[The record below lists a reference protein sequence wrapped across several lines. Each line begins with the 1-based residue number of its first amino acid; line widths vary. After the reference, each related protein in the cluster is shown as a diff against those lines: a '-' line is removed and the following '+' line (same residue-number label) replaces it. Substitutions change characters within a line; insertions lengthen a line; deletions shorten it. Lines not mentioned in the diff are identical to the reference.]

1 MRFSPLIVVI
11 PLVVPSAAFGHDSW
25 LVADSSSAAPGER
38 VRVAFVTAEVFPVSE
53 QATDPDRVVDWAVV
67 HEGVRR
73 SVIGYRVE
81 GADLAAKVRLP
92 EVGMHV
98 IGLALQQRFI
108 EIEAEG
114 FNAYLKDER
123 ADAALAARAAAGTDD
138 EPGREL
144 YTKFGK
150 TFVEVGGA
158 SNDTSYRDPVGH
170 TLEIVPLSNPCRWNA
185 GDEVLV
191 QVLYNG
197 EPAPG
202 LRVSSGH
209 EGLPKHTYVEHV
221 TTDDQGVAR
230 IKLTRP
236 GLWFLRTHTIHRLR
250 QAAAAGS
257 SQQAPKDPTASP
269 PAQWRSF
276 WASITFRVARTTG
289 VAGGAPQRR

>member
-1 MRFSPLIVVI
+1 MRFVPLIVVM
-11 PLVVPSAAFGHDSW
+11 PLVASSAALGHDSW
-25 LVADSSSAAPGER
+25 LVADNNAAAPGAT

-53 QATDPDRVVDWAVV
+53 NATDPARVADWTVV
-67 HEGVRR
+67 HDGVRR
-73 SVIGYRVE
+73 SVTGYKVE
-81 GADLAAKVRLP
+81 ETDLAAKVRLP
-92 EVGMHV
+92 EAGMHV

-123 ADAALAARAAAGTDD
+123 ADAALAARVVAGTDD
-138 EPGREL
+138 EPGTEL

-170 TLEIVPLSNPCRWNA
+170 TFEIVPLSNPCRWNA

-191 QVLYNG
+191 QVLSNG

-230 IKLTRP
+230 IKLRRI
-236 GLWFLRTHTIHRLR
+236 GLWFVRTHTIHRLR
-250 QAAAAGS
+250 PAAAARS
-257 SQQAPKDPTASP
+257 MPQAQKNPTARP

-276 WASITFRVARTTG
+276 WASITFRVDRSSGAR
-289 VAGGAPQRR
+289 PSRR

>member
-1 MRFSPLIVVI
+1 MRFVPLIVVM
-11 PLVVPSAAFGHDSW
+11 PLVASSAALGHDSW
-25 LVADSSSAAPGER
+25 LVAGNNAAAPGAR

-53 QATDPDRVVDWAVV
+53 HATDPDRVVEWAVV

-73 SVIGYRVE
+73 SVTGYHVE
-81 GADLAAKVRLP
+81 GTELAATVRLP

-98 IGLALQQRFI
+98 IALALQQRFI
-108 EIEAEG
+108 KIEADG

-150 TFVEVGGA
+150 TFVEVGSG

-170 TLEIVPLSNPCRWNA
+170 TFEIVPLSNPCRWNA

-191 QVLYNG
+191 QVLSNG

-209 EGLPKHTYVEHV
+209 EGLPRHTYVEHV
-221 TTDDQGVAR
+221 TTDNQGVAR

-236 GLWFLRTHTIHRLR
+236 GLWFVRTHTIHRLR
-250 QAAAAGS
+250 QAMAAGS
-257 SQQAPKDPTASP
+257 KQQAPKDASAEP

-276 WASITFRVARTTG
+276 WASITFRVAGSSG
-289 VAGGAPQRR
+289 VAPDRR

>member
-1 MRFSPLIVVI
+1 MRFSPLIVVM
-11 PLVVPSAAFGHDSW
+11 PLVVSSAAFGHDSW
-25 LVADSSSAAPGER
+25 LVAGSNSAAPGAR

-53 QATDPDRVVDWAVV
+53 NATDPDRVVDWAVV

-73 SVIGYRVE
+73 SVTGYHVE
-81 GADLAAKVRLP
+81 GTELAATVRLP
-92 EVGMHV
+92 EVGMYV
-98 IGLALQQRFI
+98 IALALQQRFI
-108 EIEAEG
+108 EIEADG

-123 ADAALAARAAAGTDD
+123 ADAALAARVAAGTDD
-138 EPGREL
+138 EPGTEL

-150 TFVEVGGA
+150 TFVEVGSA

-191 QVLYNG
+191 QVLSNG
-197 EPAPG
+197 EPARG

-209 EGLPKHTYVEHV
+209 EDLPRHTYVDHV
-221 TTDDQGVAR
+221 TTDNQGVAR

-236 GLWFLRTHTIHRLR
+236 GLWFVRTHTIHRLR
-250 QAAAAGS
+250 PAAAAGS
-257 SQQAPKDPTASP
+257 MQQAPNVPTARP

-276 WASITFRVARTTG
+276 WASITFRVARSSR
-289 VAGGAPQRR
+289 AAPGSH